1 MEKKILIL
9 ASTSFIGKN
18 IKKYLEQNYTICCI
32 DRKDVDF
39 KNEELLK
46 MAIKEKNPEIVINC
60 CGIVGS
66 SVKNKNLKDYDIL
79 NENIILNANILNS
92 CKNLNIKKIIVFSSY
107 RLFGEDIREN
117 YDENDIPMCNITY
130 NVGYLTSKKVL
141 DAQIKLFM
149 NEYKIEIICLL
160 MTNIF
165 GCYDDFS
172 INGRIVPSMIS
183 NIKYHMEN
191 NSDMIVNSNKNTLV
205 NLVFV
210 DDISKIIEVCILKE
224 NIKGTIIVFNK
235 EGILTLNDLTNKIAN
250 LFNYKK
256 NILFKNDNIL
266 NENNIMKPNLSV
278 FNNFFKEFKFTEID
292 KGLKITTDFV
302 KMIKFE

>member
-1 MEKKILIL
+1 
-9 ASTSFIGKN
+9 
-18 IKKYLEQNYTICCI
+18 
-32 DRKDVDF
+32 
-39 KNEELLK
+39 
-46 MAIKEKNPEIVINC
+46 
-60 CGIVGS
+60 
-66 SVKNKNLKDYDIL
+66 
-79 NENIILNANILNS
+79 
-92 CKNLNIKKIIVFSSY
+92 
-107 RLFGEDIREN
+107 
-117 YDENDIPMCNITY
+117 
-130 NVGYLTSKKVL
+130 
-141 DAQIKLFM
+141 
-149 NEYKIEIICLL
+149 
-160 MTNIF
+160 
-165 GCYDDFS
+165 
-172 INGRIVPSMIS
+172 
-183 NIKYHMEN
+183 MEN

-256 NILFKNDNIL
+256 NIFFKNDNIL

-292 KGLKITTDFV
+292 KGLKTTTDFV